1 MYRLNKW
8 LLGCCYD
15 TAGKQGW
22 VSAQASLP
30 AQLHSLAFSSFASL
44 VAPFG
49 GFFASGLKRAFNL
62 KVAASSTALC

>member
-22 VSAQASLP
+22 VSARASLP